1 MFGILVGRLKKRHL
15 MSYGIRLTFITLMV
29 FMVSC
34 GQKINPQKRNPYS
47 EAEISYLLIEK
58 QCAGDKSIPEPVS
71 VEIAK
76 VYNEF
81 QSHNAFVFYNV
92 PVRFYDYKMPLI
104 INIDNMEKKLIDIK
118 TQIKLVMAAPENTGA
133 VAADLFYLYQN
144 SMRFEGQKCSF
155 PQMVKMKNQDVRP
168 YLEMLDFC
176 IDKNND
182 EICSS
187 ETIVNLTPVET
198 KLIEEKTIKLCKAF
212 DSSDVQCQAQY
223 SIHKKNN
230 TVASLVSFYQKKFQT
245 ERYHKLFSLRDSHLR
260 FKCHSIEDIT
270 TMTLKVYSQ
279 HLDVYTLNLLN
290 SFVSDSWTRGN
301 FRLNIEISD
310 KLGSDVVEI
319 LPSTTGVS
327 YVPDNNNRKVFLS
340 TILDLETQK
349 KVLAHEFGHVLG
361 FPDCY
366 TEFFDN
372 QNKDLVYYEVSKENT
387 NIMCSLKSG
396 VSVPDDY
403 LSQLAQNSCVFN

>member
-1 MFGILVGRLKKRHL
+1 MV
-15 MSYGIRLTFITLMV
+15 YGLRLTLITLMIV
-29 FMVSC
+29 MVSC
-34 GQKINPQKRNPYS
+34 GQKINPKSRTPYS

-58 QCAGDKSIPEPVS
+58 QCAGDRPAFEPVS
-71 VEIAK
+71 TEITT

-81 QSHNAFVFYNV
+81 QKNNAFVFYNM
-92 PVRFYDYKMPLI
+92 PIRFYDYKTPLI
-104 INIDNMEKKLIDIK
+104 INLEDMEKKLIGIK
-118 TQIKLVMAAPENTGA
+118 AQVALAMAAPETMNT
-133 VAADLFYLYQN
+133 VAEELFFLYQN
-144 SMRFEGQKCSF
+144 AMRFEGQKCSF
-155 PQMVKMKNQDVRP
+155 PQMTKKKNQDVRP

-176 IDKNND
+176 TEKNGNG
-182 EICSS
+182 ICTS
-187 ETIVNLTPVET
+187 ETIVNLSASEAKFV
-198 KLIEEKTIKLCKAF
+198 EEKTVKLCKAF

-223 SIHKKNN
+223 NIQKKNK
-230 TVASLVSFYQKKFQT
+230 TIATLVSQYQRKFQT
-245 ERYHKLFSLRDSHLR
+245 ERYNKMFSLRDSHLSYQCQ
-260 FKCHSIEDIT
+260 KNEDVT
-270 TMTLKVYSQ
+270 TMTVKVYSH
-279 HLDVYTLNLLN
+279 HLDSFTLNILN
-290 SFVSDSWTRGN
+290 RFVSDSWSRGN
-301 FRLNIEISD
+301 FRLSVEISD
-310 KLGSDVVEI
+310 QPGSDVVEI

-340 TILDLETQK
+340 TILDFETQK

-403 LSQLAQNSCVFN
+403 LAQLAQNSCVFN